1 MFVDLHFLLVIVNA
15 NIIQIVPFLLIGS
28 YCANGFSNSAVDL
41 CANYSFSHIIAAKPV
56 MKVNPSRLTGLLSIA
71 TL

>member
-15 NIIQIVPFLLIGS
+15 NIIQIAPLLIGS

-41 CANYSFSHIIAAKPV
+41 FANYSSSHIIAAKPV